1 MYNFGNSFLQGFSS
15 ESPRS
20 TVAIMS
26 LGSVFLG
33 DRTAHLAHF
42 SLPATPKTPSGSAD
56 AAPPIPPLLSL
67 QLRVRLLEALVLG
80 VKAPKDG
87 EANLSD
93 KYIDGPSLSRRTEE
107 VQKSLNETIEAND
120 GLKRFM
126 ASCSSVPHSL
136 ISEHNTYVG
145 YYR

>member
-1 MYNFGNSFLQGFSS
+1 
-15 ESPRS
+15 
-20 TVAIMS
+20 

-42 SLPATPKTPSGSAD
+42 SLPATPKTPSGSASAD

-107 VQKSLNETIEAND
+107 VQKSLNETIDAND

-126 ASCSSVPHSL
+126 ASCSSVPQSL
-136 ISEHNTYVG
+136 ASG
-145 YYR
+145 